1 MLLFMPELPEVQTTV
16 NGLQLLINK
25 EITNIEL
32 YSRKLRYK
40 IPKKLIKISKN
51 TKILKIFRIA
61 KYILLNLDNNYTIVI
76 HLGMSGRLRVLDIQ
90 NYIPLKH
97 DHVLFTIE
105 NNILL
110 FNDPRKFGLIDFVK
124 EENIYL
130 SKYFFKLGL
139 DPLDKNFTY
148 SYFKPKIN
156 KSKTSIK
163 QILLNQHIVSGIGNI
178 YACEI
183 LFDAKIS
190 PFIEACKLNNNQ
202 IIKLMSSCKKI
213 LNKAI
218 RSGGSS
224 LKDYKSADGTLGNF
238 QKNFK
243 VYNKQDQNI
252 LGHKIRRKIQNGRS
266 TFYCPGLQKKTS
278 C

>member
-1 MLLFMPELPEVQTTV
+1 MPELPEVQTTV

-25 EITNIEL
+25 EITKIEL

-40 IPKKLIKISKN
+40 IPKNLIKISKN
-51 TKILKIFRIA
+51 TKISKIFRIG

-76 HLGMSGRLRVLDIQ
+76 HLGMSGRLRVLDIK

-105 NNILL
+105 NNILS
-110 FNDPRKFGLIDFVK
+110 FNDPRRFGLIDFVK
-124 EENIYL
+124 EKNIYV

-148 SYFKPKIN
+148 GYFKQKIN

-163 QILLNQHIVSGIGNI
+163 QILLNQHVVSGIGNI
-178 YACEI
+178 YASEI

-190 PFIEACKLNNNQ
+190 PFIEANKLNNNQ
-202 IIKLMSSCKKI
+202 IKQLMSSCKKI

-243 VYNKQDQNI
+243 VYNKKDQYI

-266 TFYCPGLQKKTS
+266 TFYCPELQKKTFF
-278 C
+278 